1 MELDSKVIEDYK
13 KAGKINKKAKELVV
27 KLAKPGAKVL
37 DIAEKVEKLIID
49 EKARPAFPLNIS
61 LNNIAAHYTPD
72 LDCKIALGDDDIVKF
87 DVGVQVNG
95 YIADSAITI
104 STNPKNDLHHKLIEA
119 SRESLE
125 KAIELVKPGAKIESI
140 GETIEKTMKKHGVKP
155 IENLTGHGV
164 AQYTQHTEP
173 SIWNIKRAG
182 GTLEEGMQIAIEPFS
197 TNGAGEVHD
206 DKEVQIFEFIG
217 QIPVRMAEARK
228 ILHLAEHEF
237 ERTPFAK
244 RWLEKEIG
252 KLRLGMALIELDKF
266 RALFKYPVLKEKGNG
281 LVAQFEHTMI
291 VQKDGP
297 LVTTI

>member
-72 LDCKIALGDDDIVKF
+72 LDCKIKLGDDDIVKF

-119 SRESLE
+119 AQKSLE
-125 KAIELVKPGAKIESI
+125 NAIELVKPGAKIEKI
-140 GETIEKTMKKHGVKP
+140 GETIESTMKKHGVKP

-164 AQYTQHTEP
+164 AQYTQHTSP
-173 SIWNIKRAG
+173 TIWNVKRAG

>member
-13 KAGKINKKAKELVV
+13 KAGKINKKAKELVA

-49 EKARPAFPLNIS
+49 EKARPAFPLNIGINS
-61 LNNIAAHYTPD
+61 IAAHYTPD
-72 LDCKIALGDDDIVKF
+72 LDCKIKLGDDDIVKF

-119 SRESLE
+119 AQKSLE
-125 KAIELVKPGAKIESI
+125 NAIELVKPGAKIEKI
-140 GETIEKTMKKHGVKP
+140 GEPIESTMKKHGVKP

-164 AQYTQHTEP
+164 AQYTQHTSP
-173 SIWNIKRAG
+173 TIWNVKRAG

-252 KLRLGMALIELDKF
+252 KLKLGMALIELDKF

>member
-13 KAGKINKKAKELVV
+13 KAGKINKKAKELVA

-49 EKARPAFPLNIS
+49 EKAKPAFPLNIGINS
-61 LNNIAAHYTPD
+61 IAAHYTPD
-72 LDCKIALGDDDIVKF
+72 LDCKIKLGDDDIVKF

-119 SRESLE
+119 AQKSLE
-125 KAIELVKPGAKIESI
+125 NAIELVKPGAKIEKI
-140 GETIEKTMKKHGVKP
+140 GETIESTMKKHGVKP

-164 AQYTQHTEP
+164 AQYTQHTSP
-173 SIWNIKRAG
+173 TIWNVKRAG

-252 KLRLGMALIELDKF
+252 KLKLGMALIELDKF

>member
-1 MELDSKVIEDYK
+1 M
-13 KAGKINKKAKELVV
+13 
-27 KLAKPGAKVL
+27 
-37 DIAEKVEKLIID
+37 
-49 EKARPAFPLNIS
+49 
-61 LNNIAAHYTPD
+61 
-72 LDCKIALGDDDIVKF
+72 
-87 DVGVQVNG
+87 
-95 YIADSAITI
+95 
-104 STNPKNDLHHKLIEA
+104 
-119 SRESLE
+119 
-125 KAIELVKPGAKIESI
+125 
-140 GETIEKTMKKHGVKP
+140 
-155 IENLTGHGV
+155 
-164 AQYTQHTEP
+164 
-173 SIWNIKRAG
+173 
-182 GTLEEGMQIAIEPFS
+182 AIEPFS

-252 KLRLGMALIELDKF
+252 KLKLGMALIELDKF